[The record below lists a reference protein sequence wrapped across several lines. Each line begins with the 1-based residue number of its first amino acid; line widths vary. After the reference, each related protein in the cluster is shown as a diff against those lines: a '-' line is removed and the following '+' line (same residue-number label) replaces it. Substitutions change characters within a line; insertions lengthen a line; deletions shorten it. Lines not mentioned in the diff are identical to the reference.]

1 MWRLETLIS
10 LMIPKHE
17 FELVL
22 LGDVGIL
29 GLNTGKWS
37 PEASGRGQRDERGVV
52 GVWSSFELLLSLST
66 AFRKVANL
74 NQELFVILYD

>member
-10 LMIPKHE
+10 LMIPKQE

-52 GVWSSFELLLSLST
+52 GFGPHLNFSFHFQLH
-66 AFRKVANL
+66 
-74 NQELFVILYD
+74 